1 MERFHYFTTR
11 NAEKTSFTAII
22 TTPVDGQNEFYV
34 AHDLSNVLAMVN
46 TYGEGDFGTIRVH
59 NAEKLAL
66 VDFDT
71 SIDYLAKDA
80 VRMSKE
86 YDNGAS
92 GDFAFKM
99 SDDARFVEEEDVTF
113 YMDLDSI

>member
-1 MERFHYFTTR
+1 
-11 NAEKTSFTAII
+11 
-22 TTPVDGQNEFYV
+22 
-34 AHDLSNVLAMVN
+34 
-46 TYGEGDFGTIRVH
+46 
-59 NAEKLAL
+59 

-80 VRMSKE
+80 VCMSKE